1 MDSHIQHALPC
12 IHLIHT
18 VCADGRFHCVHIQI
32 DKYRL
37 DICQKILVFHPL
49 QNTRIGDLAMYDT
62 MSALFVILPVR
73 RFRSCLNDH
82 IHGTIANTVYRC
94 LHLMPVKKSKQ
105 IVKLL
110 LTECDDPGISRRI
123 LVRLIH
129 GRCSCTKGTILN
141 QLHWS
146 DSKVI
151 PPLSGTISFL
161 NKSLRILRP
170 LKKAL
175 LIMADTQLSSGIQCL
190 IGGHDPTPVFPRK

>member
-1 MDSHIQHALPC
+1 MNPHIQHALPC
-12 IHLIHT
+12 VDLIHAT
-18 VCADGRFHCVHIQI
+18 CTHRRFYCVHIQI
-32 DKYRL
+32 NKHRL
-37 DICQKILVFHPL
+37 NISQKILLLHFL
-49 QNTRIGDLAMYDT
+49 QNTWVGDLAMNDT
-62 MSALFVILPVR
+62 MSALFVVFPEGRL
-73 RFRSCLNDH
+73 RSSLNDH
-82 IHGTIANTVYRC
+82 IHGTIADTVYRC

-105 IVKLL
+105 IVKLI

-129 GRCSCTKGTILN
+129 GRCSCTKGTILD
-141 QLHWS
+141 QLHRS

-151 PPLSGTISFL
+151 SPLSGTISFL